1 MLQIEL
7 LNCFNLL
14 IMDMFTTSDHVDTVD
29 LNLDVSGIL
38 LSLLMLCV
46 THKRFLD
53 RGVLGLRALL
63 NLTLTVAS
71 CISVIMPGDFQ
82 VVCIKQV
89 SWKVYKVI

>member
-1 MLQIEL
+1 
-7 LNCFNLL
+7 
-14 IMDMFTTSDHVDTVD
+14 MDMFRTSDHVNTVD

-38 LSLLMLCV
+38 VSLLMLCV

-53 RGVLGLRALL
+53 QQVHTKQDGVLGSLQLRAPL

-71 CISVIMPGDFQ
+71 CISVIMPRDFQ

-89 SWKVYKVI
+89 SRKVYKVI